1 MGLPVSISESARI
14 DGANEWRILFQ
25 IVLPL
30 AQPIIATFALFFAVD
45 RWNEW
50 YSAMIFI
57 KSQSIMPLQLVLRTI
72 TLSAQ
77 YAKTQAMGNAAGIN
91 TTLFS
96 NGLKTAAVIV
106 TMAPIMLTYPFLQ
119 RYFVKGISIG
129 AVKA

>member
-1 MGLPVSISESARI
+1 M
-14 DGANEWRILFQ
+14 DGANEWRILLR
-25 IVLPL
+25 IILPL
-30 AQPIIATFALFFAVD
+30 SKPILATFALFFAVD

-57 KSQSIMPLQLVLRTI
+57 KSQRIMPLQLILRTI

-77 YAKTQAMGNAAGIN
+77 FAKTMAMGSAAGID
-91 TTLFS
+91 TGLFS
-96 NGLKTAAVIV
+96 KGLKTAAVIV

-119 RYFVKGISIG
+119 RYFVKGIALG